1 MGRQTQAVLHNLF
14 LLQITSTVTVYT
26 HRSFNRMALEVS
38 KLSSGITFQ
47 GKVVSTV
54 SPTIFHEIKH
64 KLQSHSVVQK

>member
-1 MGRQTQAVLHNLF
+1 
-14 LLQITSTVTVYT
+14 
-26 HRSFNRMALEVS
+26 MALEVS